1 MLSKLLLHL
10 ELLQLASPRL
20 VVVHQLLVVD
30 RKLLNSIQLL
40 ESLHLNF
47 RLIVEVKLG
56 VLKLLLICLFAV
68 GSDELPVLPL
78 GHLVVEVVDRHQNLA
93 VLAGDLHLLR
103 RVFLV

>member
-1 MLSKLLLHL
+1 M
-10 ELLQLASPRL
+10 
-20 VVVHQLLVVD
+20 VHQLLVVD

-40 ESLHLNF
+40 ESLNLNF

-56 VLKLLLICLFAV
+56 VLKLLLVCLFAV
-68 GSDELPVLPL
+68 GSDELPVLSL